1 MKIDISRPVYDLVKD
16 NPKLKE
22 TLIDLGFKGL
32 DNPIMVQTMAKKMS
46 IKRGSRMMGI
56 EGLVEK
62 LEKEGYEVYDSSQT
76 PEAQKRKDLIKSY
89 IERLSQG
96 EDLEG
101 VREDFV
107 KNFKGVSSSEIMDA
121 EEDLLNSGAD
131 KEQVRKLCDIHSAL
145 FHGMT
150 ENENKKDKYEG
161 QAFLSYMNQEND
173 KIKDLVKAA
182 RSRDDFTLD
191 LGKIT
196 SHYKKK
202 GDLIYPLLKV
212 KYNKPG
218 PSDVMWAVDVEI
230 IKSLKRAQKE
240 KNEKLWQEA
249 LQRADEMTYKEENIL
264 YPLVKENL
272 TGDDLDLAHQ
282 DLKDYDHDLVAY
294 EERRTGSSKG
304 REDGYIHFKKGKL
317 RLDQLEALLD
327 TLEIELTFVDEN
339 DLNAYYNNPK
349 EAKVFK
355 RPTSSLGRPVYS
367 CHPPQIEPM
376 VRGLI
381 QDFKDGEK
389 DSFKLMKKMGEKIM
403 AISYYA
409 VRNEEG
415 EYKGVLETVQDLT
428 YYKDLLGKEER

>member
-1 MKIDISRPVYDLVKD
+1 MKIDISKPVYDLIKD
-16 NPKLKE
+16 NSKLKE

-32 DNPIMVQTMAKKMS
+32 DNPIMVQTMAKKIS
-46 IKRGSRMMGI
+46 IKRGARMMGI
-56 EGLVEK
+56 EGLVEN
-62 LEKEGYEVYDSSQT
+62 LEKRGYEVYDSSQA

-150 ENENKKDKYEG
+150 ENENKKDKYEDH
-161 QAFLSYMNQEND
+161 AFLSYMNREND

-182 RSRDDFTLD
+182 RSREDFTLD
-191 LGKIT
+191 LGQIT

-230 IKSLKRAQKE
+230 VKSLKRAQKE

-272 TGDDLDLAHQ
+272 TRDDLDLVYQ
-282 DLKDYDHDLVAY
+282 DLKDYDHDLVPY

-304 REDGYIHFKKGKL
+304 REDAYIHFKKGKL
-317 RLDQLEALLD
+317 RPDQLEALLD

-367 CHPPQIEPM
+367 
-376 VRGLI
+376 
-381 QDFKDGEK
+381 
-389 DSFKLMKKMGEKIM
+389 
-403 AISYYA
+403 
-409 VRNEEG
+409 
-415 EYKGVLETVQDLT
+415 
-428 YYKDLLGKEER
+428 